1 MADVLAHPCV
11 IRRSKVSTSIAGEA
25 LTGRCCVVRFDLSG
39 HVLPFLSIKW
49 KHLEASTLIQ
59 HEVRRRARAALRDAE
74 RLGRSESVL
83 LSATVGPDVRPL
95 HELPIRSTHHVLSP
109 SPLSA
114 EVVRPKHILTHGGP
128 FGRGPCVL
136 ILRAPIPPRSV
147 SIAITKT
154 VIKINSLQSLN
165 HNHDEYTSCGDPT
178 TSYRR
183 YRFDDEIV
191 PYVPVP
197 GSTDTTCCGAKF
209 PPVNVTA

>member
-1 MADVLAHPCV
+1 MEASGGFHADSTRSSTPRTSSSLGRRTTWAQRVGPSLSDGWTRRPSAARTTHPINTSCAQPIPTQRRSCPPQAHPHPWRTV
-11 IRRSKVSTSIAGEA
+11 RTRA
-25 LTGRCCVVRFDLSG
+25 LC
-39 HVLPFLSIKW
+39 
-49 KHLEASTLIQ
+49 
-59 HEVRRRARAALRDAE
+59 
-74 RLGRSESVL
+74 
-83 LSATVGPDVRPL
+83 
-95 HELPIRSTHHVLSP
+95 
-109 SPLSA
+109 
-114 EVVRPKHILTHGGP
+114 
-128 FGRGPCVL
+128 L